1 MRSFGNYMQEWLYGK
16 KGYYRKATI
25 GQKGDFY
32 TSVSLSKFFG
42 GAMAFYIIRL
52 LEEEKLFLP
61 LKIVEI
67 GSHHGHLLSDIAS
80 FLNALSVGVIEKC
93 EFISCEP
100 LKELQ
105 NIQRTIFKQATQL
118 DLTSCDLKGL
128 DFKEKESAFV
138 VSNELFDAFAC
149 EIVKDNQMLFIT
161 HDHQSVW
168 GNINEPTE
176 ELLKTLNLKEG
187 CAPLFLN
194 AFIKDL
200 LKKLN
205 KASSWVFLSFD
216 YGDTIERKDMHLRA
230 FKNHQALDFKDI
242 LNHLASLYQQSD
254 LTYDV
259 NFSLVRFLFEKHHA
273 QFSFFKSQ
281 ANALLDMGIMG
292 LLEVFS
298 KSVSYERYLKEAAKI
313 KPLIS
318 PGGLGERFKAVEF
331 VKKG

>member
-1 MRSFGNYMQEWLYGK
+1 MQEWLYGK

-25 GQKGDFY
+25 GPKGDFY

-42 GAMAFYIIRL
+42 GTMAFYIIKL

-67 GSHHGHLLSDIAS
+67 GSHHGHFLSDIAN
-80 FLNALSVGVIEKC
+80 FLNALSEGVIEKC
-93 EFISCEP
+93 EFVSCEP
-100 LKELQ
+100 LIELQ
-105 NIQRTIFKQATQL
+105 NIQQTTFKQATQL
-118 DLTSCDLKGL
+118 NLTSCDLKGL
-128 DFKEKESAFV
+128 DLKEKESAFV

-149 EIVKDNQMLFIT
+149 EIIKDNQMLFIT

-168 GNINEPTE
+168 DNINEPTK

-200 LKKLN
+200 LEKLN

-242 LNHLASLYQQSD
+242 LSHLASLYQQSD

-273 QFSFFKSQ
+273 RFSFFKSQ
-281 ANALLDMGIMG
+281 ANALLDMGLME
-292 LLEVFS
+292 LLETFS

-331 VKKG
+331 VKKR

>member
-1 MRSFGNYMQEWLYGK
+1 MQEWLYGK

-67 GSHHGHLLSDIAS
+67 GSHHGYFLSDIAS

-93 EFISCEP
+93 EFVSCEP
-100 LKELQ
+100 LIELQ
-105 NIQRTIFKQATQL
+105 NIQQTTFKQATQL

-149 EIVKDNQMLFIT
+149 EIIKDNQMLFIT
-161 HDHQSVW
+161 HDHQGVW

-187 CAPLFLN
+187 CTPLFLN

>member
-1 MRSFGNYMQEWLYGK
+1 MQEWLYGE
-16 KGYYRKATI
+16 KGYYRRAVI

-42 GAMAFYIIRL
+42 GAIAFYIIKL

-67 GSHHGHLLSDIAS
+67 GSHHGHFLSDIAS
-80 FLNALSVGVIEKC
+80 FLNALSVGVMEKC

-105 NIQRTIFKQATQL
+105 NIQRMIFKQATQL
-118 DLTSCDLKGL
+118 NLMSCSLEEL
-128 DFKEKESAFV
+128 DFKEKKSAFV

-149 EIVKDNQMLFIT
+149 EIIKDDRMLFIT
-161 HDHQSVW
+161 HDHKGVW
-168 GNINEPTE
+168 GNIDEPTK
-176 ELLKTLNLKEG
+176 ELLKNLNLQQG

-200 LKKLN
+200 LEKLN
-205 KASSWVFLSFD
+205 EASSWVFLSFD
-216 YGDTIERKDMHLRA
+216 YGDAIERKDLHLRA

-242 LNHLASLYQQSD
+242 LNNLASLYQQSD

-281 ANALLDMGIMG
+281 ANALLDMGLIR
-292 LLEVFS
+292 LLETFS

-318 PGGLGERFKAVEF
+318 PGGLGERFKALEF
-331 VKKG
+331 VKK